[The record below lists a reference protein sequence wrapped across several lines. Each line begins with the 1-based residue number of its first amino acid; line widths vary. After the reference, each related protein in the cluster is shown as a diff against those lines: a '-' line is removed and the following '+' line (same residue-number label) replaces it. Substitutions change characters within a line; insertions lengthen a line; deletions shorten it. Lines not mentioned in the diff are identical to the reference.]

1 MSISVV
7 SELPLALGVPITW
20 VLPPYYTTS
29 RLFPSSSE
37 SYSQWDLN
45 RKGTITYSLLRSCG
59 GKDEEVLKD
68 AISIDGD
75 RIKTT
80 ESNNLACIQAKDS
93 VTGKTE
99 IASCVRV
106 AEVQTSFL
114 IYFR

>member
-1 MSISVV
+1 MV
-7 SELPLALGVPITW
+7 SELPLALGVPVTW

-29 RLFPSSSE
+29 SLLPSSSE
-37 SYSQWDLN
+37 FYSQRDLS

-68 AISIDGD
+68 SISIVGD

-80 ESNNLACIQAKDS
+80 VSNNLVCIQAKDRA
-93 VTGKTE
+93 TGKTE

-106 AEVQTSFL
+106 AEVQKSSLT
-114 IYFR
+114 YFW